1 VESADHEVLRAACAW
16 RAAGEPVTLV
26 TVARTWG
33 SAPRPVGSIVA
44 IRGDGR
50 LVGSISG
57 GCLEAEL
64 AQRIR
69 AHRGAQR
76 RTGIERLGLGREEAL
91 RLGLPC
97 GGRVEMVLEA
107 VQGADDLGLVLEALE
122 ARRRVSR
129 RLVLATG
136 EVSLHGVDREQG
148 VFYDGVVLEKV
159 FGPAWRLL
167 IIGAGQVSRHVAE
180 MALSLEY
187 HVMVCDP
194 RERYAAGWD
203 VAGVE
208 LDRGMPDDAVRVW
221 AHDARSAVVA
231 LTHDPRLDDLALMEA
246 LSSEASYVGALGSR
260 ANNAR
265 RRERLVSLLGLPE
278 GAVARLHGPVGLPI
292 GSRTPAEI
300 AVAILAELTATRHGR
315 CLQPLA
321 KGEQGAAPLRTGRY
335 L

>member
-1 VESADHEVLRAACAW
+1 
-16 RAAGEPVTLV
+16 
-26 TVARTWG
+26 
-33 SAPRPVGSIVA
+33 
-44 IRGDGR
+44 
-50 LVGSISG
+50 
-57 GCLEAEL
+57 
-64 AQRIR
+64 
-69 AHRGAQR
+69 
-76 RTGIERLGLGREEAL
+76 
-91 RLGLPC
+91 
-97 GGRVEMVLEA
+97 
-107 VQGADDLGLVLEALE
+107 
-122 ARRRVSR
+122 
-129 RLVLATG
+129 
-136 EVSLHGVDREQG
+136 
-148 VFYDGVVLEKV
+148 
-159 FGPAWRLL
+159 LL
-167 IIGAGQVSRHVAE
+167 IIGAGQLSRHVAE

-278 GAVARLHGPVGLPI
+278 GAVARLHGPVGLRI

>member
-1 VESADHEVLRAACAW
+1 MESADHEVLRAACAW
-16 RAAGEPVTLV
+16 RSAGEPVTLV

-33 SAPRPVGSIVA
+33 SAPRPVGAIVA

-50 LVGSISG
+50 LAGSISG

-64 AQRIR
+64 AQRIGT
-69 AHRGAQR
+69 AATG
-76 RTGIERLGLGREEAL
+76 RTGVAHLGLDREEAM

-97 GGRVEMVLEA
+97 GGRVELVLEA
-107 VQGADDLGLVLEALE
+107 LQGAGDLGLVLEALE
-122 ARRRVSR
+122 ARRRLSR

-136 EVSLHGVDREQG
+136 EVSLHGVGREQG
-148 VFYDGVVLEKV
+148 LFYDGVVLERV

-167 IIGAGQVSRHVAE
+167 IIGAGQLSRHVAE
-180 MALSLEY
+180 MALPLDY

-194 RERYAAGWD
+194 RERYAPGWD

-208 LDRGMPDDAVRVW
+208 LHRGMPDEAVRAW

-246 LSSEASYVGALGSR
+246 LTSDAFYVGALGSR

-265 RRERLVSLLGLPE
+265 RRERLVSLLGLPK

-300 AVAILAELTATRHGR
+300 AIAILAELTAVRHGR
-315 CLQPLA
+315 RLQALA
-321 KGEQGAAPLRTGRY
+321 KGEPGAAPRWAGRAP
-335 L
+335 